1 MSHTDPASAPP
12 PALGTAHWRRLRA
25 LWRSAGWPCHDLL
38 ELDLLVAGLLHRQT
52 DSAGRD
58 TLRLTDAGLQALA
71 AHTQRN
77 RRARDPHEALV
88 ERVALEM
95 HRAGR
100 LVWRGLSLRAAVE
113 DPVQN
118 TGTSFSQVA
127 DKVENLV
134 GNAVTKSVTVCAP
147 GAGDNT
153 LSKPGVENQDN
164 PVHRPTGVAVQTALF
179 TPLDKPVEGVWAD
192 SRNAAGPLDLPTATN
207 APTTH
212 PPASR
217 WVVAMPDVYSVRQTS
232 VENYLLPICHEVKVR
247 RADLLAD
254 LKRPAKGQAYRALAS
269 ECWYVLRAGI
279 GRPEEIPPEFGVL
292 VAHPWTAAEPLDA
305 SADLP
310 DGCSG
315 YGRLEVL
322 RPAPR
327 RAFKPDFALWMAL
340 AQATPERFDLPAEQ
354 SGLGE
359 AR

>member
-38 ELDLLVAGLLHRQT
+38 ELDLLVAGLLYRQL
-52 DSAGRD
+52 DAAGRD

-77 RRARDPHEALV
+77 RRARDAHEALV
-88 ERVALEM
+88 ERVAVEM

-100 LVWRGLSLRAAVE
+100 LVWRGLSLRAH
-113 DPVQN
+113 
-118 TGTSFSQVA
+118 
-127 DKVENLV
+127 V
-134 GNAVTKSVTVCAP
+134 GNAVNNTTEQPEKPLFSTKNAVDESGGSLFDWCESSGCDHPVGNFVINTHPTSDGLPVKT
-147 GAGDNT
+147 AGFHA
-153 LSKPGVENQDN
+153 E
-164 PVHRPTGVAVQTALF
+164 
-179 TPLDKPVEGVWAD
+179 DKPVGGVCNPLQYGPGQAD
-192 SRNAAGPLDLPTATN
+192 LHTAPMRRASSAEAG
-207 APTTH
+207 
-212 PPASR
+212 R

-232 VENYLLPICHEVKVR
+232 VENYLLPICHEIKVR

-279 GRPEEIPPEFGVL
+279 GLPEEIPPEFGVL
-292 VAHPWTAAEPLDA
+292 VAHPAPSCEAMADAAA
-305 SADLP
+305 SF
-310 DGCSG
+310 DGG

-340 AQATPERFDLPAEQ
+340 AQATPERFDDPTQQA
-354 SGLGE
+354 GLDE